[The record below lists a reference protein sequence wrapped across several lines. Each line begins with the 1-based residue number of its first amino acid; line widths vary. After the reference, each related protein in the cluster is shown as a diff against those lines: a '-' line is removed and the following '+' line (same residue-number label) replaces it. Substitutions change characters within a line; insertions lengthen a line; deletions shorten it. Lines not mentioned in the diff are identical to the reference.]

1 MERQQI
7 TNISGISHLVSQ
19 LLCIQI
25 LFLSSNLHAL
35 YCVFV
40 QVKDD
45 DDDVELVAFPECV
58 VASS

>member
-25 LFLSSNLHAL
+25 LFLSSNLHVL

-40 QVKDD
+40 QVKD